1 MHTAVSRKVVGKS
14 TRDNSQRYC
23 WWFWVYCFSNKNNN
37 GTKAHERMLA
47 SAKLK
52 ESNKGGFDTT
62 VPGTLYWSY
71 PILPFGIVACKL
83 FRQPFS
89 KQLYL
94 HVFLLKSIFFFFFK
108 FSPPPPP
115 PLLPPWKKK
124 VLLLQAI
131 INVDVNLVLQNRV
144 SWEGTFYRKQ
154 NLRLTCVTFL
164 ASSYIL

>member
-1 MHTAVSRKVVGKS
+1 MHTAVSKKVVGKS
-14 TRDNSQRYC
+14 TRNNSQRYC

-37 GTKAHERMLA
+37 IGTKAHERMLA

-52 ESNKGGFDTT
+52 ESNKGGFDTA

-71 PILPFGIVACKL
+71 PVLPFGIVACKL
-83 FRQPFS
+83 FRQPLS

-94 HVFLLKSIFFFFFK
+94 HVFLLKSISDFIPN
-108 FSPPPPP
+108 SH
-115 PLLPPWKKK
+115 LLHHHHCLHLEKK
-124 VLLLQAI
+124 VLLLKAI
-131 INVDVNLVLQNRV
+131 LNVDVNLVLQNRV